1 MNNWDRIVCEHG
13 PAVFSTAW
21 RILGHAAETEGVVE
35 EVFSQARQVAQAGP
49 VRSWEALL
57 RRLAA
62 TRALERLR
70 QRPPGARDRD
80 PAARLRWALGRLPD
94 REAAVFS
101 LRYFDDLSCEQ
112 ISQTLLL
119 TRAAVAAALRH
130 ARWRLEALLRPGV
143 QEPAGAPGA
152 A

>member
-1 MNNWDRIVCEHG
+1 VNNWDRIVREHG

-21 RILGHAAETEGVVE
+21 RILGHAAETEDVVE
-35 EVFSQARQVAQAGP
+35 EVFSQARRVAQAEE
-49 VRSWEALL
+49 VRSWERLL

-62 TRALERLR
+62 TRALDRLRRRPPGGRERDPAERLR
-70 QRPPGARDRD
+70 S
-80 PAARLRWALGRLPD
+80 ALARLPD

-101 LRYFDDLSCEQ
+101 LRYFDDLSCDQ

-119 TRAAVAAALRH
+119 TRTAVTAALRH
-130 ARWRLEALLRPGV
+130 ARARLEGLLRQSV
-143 QEPAGAPGA
+143 QGAGAPGA